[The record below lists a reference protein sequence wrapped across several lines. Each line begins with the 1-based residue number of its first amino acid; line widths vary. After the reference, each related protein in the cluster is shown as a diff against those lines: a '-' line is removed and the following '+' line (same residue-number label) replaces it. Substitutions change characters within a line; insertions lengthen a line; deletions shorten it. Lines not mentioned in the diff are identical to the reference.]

1 MPGQLIPSMGK
12 RAKNPIKS
20 DLMLL
25 DIIEAL
31 EAEDGIKVTKLAEQ
45 VETTK
50 STVHNHLST
59 LRQRGYVTKQN
70 SEYFL
75 SYRFLELGE
84 HTRYR
89 TSLYEFS
96 RPVMDDLSRDVD
108 LLTNLCVEENG
119 KAIYLYRTKGT
130 SELRFSTR
138 AGETTLLHCVGI
150 GKAILSQFSRERVEE
165 IINQHGLPSRTD
177 NTITD
182 RETLLAE
189 LDEIRDRGV
198 AFDDEEYGEGLRCV
212 AVPLMSAT
220 GSVLGAISVSGP
232 SADLKGEYLR
242 DTLSSEVQ
250 RAANVI
256 ELNIKRY

>member
-1 MPGQLIPSMGK
+1 MAEE
-12 RAKNPIKS
+12 AKNPIKS

-25 DIIEAL
+25 DIIEEL
-31 EAEDGIKVTKLAEQ
+31 EAEDGTRVTDIAEQ

-59 LRQRGYVTKQN
+59 LRQRGYVTKRN

-89 TSLYEFS
+89 TPLYEFS
-96 RPVMDDLSRDVD
+96 RPVVDDLSREVN
-108 LLTNLCVEENG
+108 LLTNLCTEENG
-119 KAIYLYRTKGT
+119 KAIYLYRTT
-130 SELRFSTR
+130 DNSELRFSTH

-150 GKAILSQFSRERVEE
+150 GKAILSQLPQKQVEE
-165 IINQHGLPSRTD
+165 VINQHGLPSRTD

-189 LDEIRDRGV
+189 LSEIRDREV

-212 AVPLMSAT
+212 AAPIMNAT

-232 SADLKGEYLR
+232 SADLKGEYFR
-242 DTLSSEVQ
+242 DTLSNEVQ

-256 ELNIKRY
+256 ELNIKQY